1 VPFTLAILT
10 VILTYTWWLEPR
22 VSGEFVAVPAAAVL
36 ALTLW
41 SAIRNREWGLSARAL
56 GPATRAAA
64 IFTPSAVAVMIAF
77 GAALGTLHQRR
88 ETLAEFAALAAWG
101 AGQQWVLQTVVLREA
116 KRATVSHRA
125 AIVLAAVLFASV
137 HLPNPFLTSMTFIGA
152 LAWCTI
158 YSRHP
163 NLIPLALSHA
173 IATLAILYAFDDPI
187 TGRLRI
193 GQAYLRLMM

>member
-10 VILTYTWWLEPR
+10 VILSYTWWLEPR

-41 SAIRNREWGLSARAL
+41 SAIRSREWGLSVRAL

-64 IFTPSAVAVMIAF
+64 MFTPSAVAVVIAF
-77 GAALGTLHQRR
+77 GAAMGTLHERR
-88 ETLAEFAALAAWG
+88 ETLAELAALVAWG
-101 AGQQWVLQTVVLREA
+101 GGQQWVLQTVVLREA
-116 KRATVSHRA
+116 KHVASSRWIAVF
-125 AIVLAAVLFASV
+125 LAAALFASV

-152 LAWCTI
+152 LAWCAI

-173 IATLAILYAFDDPI
+173 IATLAILYAFDDTI

-193 GQAYLRLMM
+193 GQAFLRL